1 MAYTADMSSP
11 RAQQRSDGVETC
23 ALDRLGHLLW
33 EVAAQTSVLGD
44 AAFADSPLS
53 IPLTG
58 LLDQIADTP
67 GVTVSEISRR
77 LPTTQQAVSDGA
89 KRLAKLGF
97 IERRLGPARGVELHL
112 TRAGA
117 AAHQHATQLE
127 KTFEQRLRALL
138 GDEEYDQLRSLLR
151 RARNELEP
159 SVAAARSSRPRRAQ
173 GGSDLPAGA
182 RTDPVD
188 RS

>member
-1 MAYTADMSSP
+1 MSSQP
-11 RAQQRSDGVETC
+11 AQRSGDDAAGWP
-23 ALDRLGHLLW
+23 DRLGHLLW

-44 AAFADSPLS
+44 AEFAESPLS

-89 KRLAKLGF
+89 KRLEKLGF
-97 IERRLGPARGVELHL
+97 IERRLGPARGVGLHL

-117 AAHQHATQLE
+117 DAHQHAAQLE
-127 KTFEQRLRALL
+127 ETFEQRLRSLI
-138 GDEEYDQLRSLLR
+138 GDEDYAHLRGLLH
-151 RARNELEP
+151 RARAELKP
-159 SVAAARSSRPRRAQ
+159 PVAAARSSKSRRPRGR
-173 GGSDLPAGA
+173 PATPRG
-182 RTDPVD
+182 
-188 RS
+188 